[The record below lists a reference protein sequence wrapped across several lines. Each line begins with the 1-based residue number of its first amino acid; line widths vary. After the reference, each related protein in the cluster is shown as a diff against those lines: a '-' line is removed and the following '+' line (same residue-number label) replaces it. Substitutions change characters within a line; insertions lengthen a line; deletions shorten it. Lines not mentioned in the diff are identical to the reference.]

1 MSLPFETVAM
11 PFSVIVYILP
21 YEVVL
26 KMQDLHVLESPLP
39 LIRILRKTA
48 LTRPQDLQQ
57 VP

>member
-1 MSLPFETVAM
+1 MSLPFETVTM
-11 PFSVIVYILP
+11 PFSAIVYILP

-26 KMQDLHVLESPLP
+26 KMQGLHVLESPLP
-39 LIRILRKTA
+39 PIRILRKPA